1 MARGLACMELV
12 GATVVALIFLGAFVQ
27 TFYCEVRRTP
37 WDLVEALVLFAA
49 IGHVV
54 ALPISLTWKWVELHP
69 LDRDWLYV
77 SIVGSV
83 VFALFMAGGAVWVF
97 RRLNR
102 LGEKRRGMRMLYL
115 ILGLLMFPSMTALP
129 VCSILLCRVTPTL
142 GIVLSLITILIWSLL
157 TRLHSRTMR
166 LPDPGDTSLDAE
178 INRELAGAR
187 KSPASNDGAA

>member
-1 MARGLACMELV
+1 MELV